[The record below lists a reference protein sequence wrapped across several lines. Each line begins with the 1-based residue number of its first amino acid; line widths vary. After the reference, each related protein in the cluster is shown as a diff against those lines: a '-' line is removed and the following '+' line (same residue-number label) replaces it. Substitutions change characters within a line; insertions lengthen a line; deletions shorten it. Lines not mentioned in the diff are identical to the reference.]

1 MSELKDEDEDKDCC
15 ICLEKLEKLEKT
27 KEMDNTLIN
36 NLSFN
41 DNILENDCNNKKKDS
56 FFRNKKN
63 KKKEK
68 NKDIENNNVITLNCN
83 HKFHLNCINQIK
95 SNSCPL
101 CRKPIITKKL
111 CPQNHNK
118 FFYVSNF
125 NKKGICRICLGYSL
139 EYCLKNN
146 IY

>member
-1 MSELKDEDEDKDCC
+1 MSELKNEECS
-15 ICLEKLEKLEKT
+15 ICLDKLGQNEEIH
-27 KEMDNTLIN
+27 NTLII

-41 DNILENDCNNKKKDS
+41 DNNLEDSCNKKKKDKY
-56 FFRNKKN
+56 FKN
-63 KKKEK
+63 KKKYEK
-68 NKDIENNNVITLNCN
+68 NRDIKNNDVITLNCN
-83 HKFHLNCINQIK
+83 HKFHLNCINKIE

-101 CRKPIITKKL
+101 CRKQIITKKL
-111 CPQNHNK
+111 CPKNHNTY
-118 FFYVSNF
+118 FYVPNF